1 MTGINSLRWDKVYR
15 DFNGKR
21 FSVWKEDATP
31 FFVEKIPFFKNNN
44 VKKILDAGCGDGRNL
59 QAFAKAGFQMTGI
72 DSSREACK
80 RAQRVLKNFPDTN
93 VIEQDLKNLNVVGL
107 FDAIICDYVLVHLE
121 KAEKIIQLFL
131 NALKTNGYLLIE
143 FLSTDDPSCK
153 RDENIRDNTLV
164 SHGIF
169 HKFYSTNEVEV
180 LLSAFNILE
189 LRKIQHYDPDHV
201 EDYPRSKN
209 HKHDS
214 IYVLCQKT

>member
-1 MTGINSLRWDKVYR
+1 MPFGTRTSKSEQIISLHLRHLYIAVR
-15 DFNGKR
+15 
-21 FSVWKEDATP
+21 
-31 FFVEKIPFFKNNN
+31 
-44 VKKILDAGCGDGRNL
+44 AGVRHT
-59 QAFAKAGFQMTGI
+59 AI
-72 DSSREACK
+72 WI
-80 RAQRVLKNFPDTN
+80 